1 MRITKWSYCTALLAY
16 VALITGCGSSG
27 SGSTSLVNPPTPQV
41 QTGTVSMIVSDDST
55 EDWAGINV
63 KILSIAF
70 VPQGGGSNV
79 TVYTAP
85 SPAAA
90 INLVELDQLG
100 EVLGNLTVPAGTYTA
115 AQLTIAANPGD
126 VSLQVSADPETG
138 FAGTAGAAIPSSQ
151 IQIQGTTGGAGNLT
165 VPVNVTFESPF
176 VVTASQNNALD
187 IEFDLSHPAFIV
199 GHVPPANGGV
209 TIWAVNFNGPIRHRR
224 ISDLRRLVLRHTYGT
239 VTSVS
244 TDNTSITISKD
255 FPVEPPTNP
264 ETEITSSQSL
274 QILADATN
282 GTLFYDV
289 DAKTSATIKDFS
301 TVASTL
307 GGKFV
312 RIAARYQ
319 NDGTLVAVRIWASSA
334 FNSVW
339 ISPEGH
345 VLHVNDTT
353 DIVTVANELG
363 VGVPLLV
370 NAQTEFFYR
379 TPSDGLADATP
390 IATGTAFLTSQ
401 NFVRGF
407 KVHASVVDP
416 LAVPLVAQSFDIEV
430 ARFDGTISAPTTTG
444 FTYSRNFHTASDDY
458 VNTLDYISSGTAN
471 GKDSNGNAISG
482 FKWWNFTFPTL
493 ADTGASAVSDFIN
506 ATNGTAN
513 FGDSV
518 GPVSAWGESRAIWND
533 PAAPNAWAA
542 PWSVLEPTR
551 LPLGTVAASYS
562 ATNTN
567 FTLMV
572 PGGVNAVT
580 VDMSTTSGSAT
591 LVYQVDRTGAVVTI
605 SAVDITTTAGQTT
618 VQTNLLAGTPVKV
631 YGVPQLDGSIKSYV
645 VVYFTG
651 VSSTN

>member
-1 MRITKWSYCTALLAY
+1 MHIRKWSYCTALLAY
-16 VALITGCGSSG
+16 LAFITGCGSQ
-27 SGSTSLVNPPTPQV
+27 SGSTGVVNTPTPQV
-41 QTGTVSMIVSDDST
+41 QNGTVSMIVSDDST

-63 KILSIAF
+63 KILGIAF
-70 VPQGGGSNV
+70 VPQGGGSSV

-85 SPAAA
+85 TPAAA

-100 EVLGNLTVPAGTYTA
+100 EILGNLTVPAGTYMA

-126 VSLQVSADPETG
+126 VSFQVSADPETG
-138 FAGTAGAAIPSSQ
+138 FAGAAGASIPSSQ
-151 IQIQGTTGGAGNLT
+151 IQIQGATGGSGSLT

-209 TIWAVNFNGPIRHRR
+209 IIWAVNFNGPVRHRS
-224 ISDLRRLVLRHTYGT
+224 ISDLRRLVLRHMYGT
-239 VTSVS
+239 ITGVS
-244 TDNTSITISKD
+244 ADNTSITITKD

-301 TVASTL
+301 TVGSTL
-307 GGKFV
+307 SGKFV

-319 NDGTLVAVRIWASSA
+319 NDGTLVAVRVWTSTA

-345 VLHVNDTT
+345 LLHVNDST

-363 VGVPLLV
+363 VGVPLVV

-390 IATGTAFLTSQ
+390 IATGTGFLTSQ

-430 ARFDGTISAPTTTG
+430 ARFGGTISAPTTAG

-458 VNTLDYISSGTAN
+458 VNTLDYISGGTAN
-471 GKDSNGNAISG
+471 GKDSNGNAITG

-493 ADTGASAVSDFIN
+493 ADTGANAVADFIN

-513 FGDSV
+513 FGGSV
-518 GPVSAWGESRAIWND
+518 GAVSAWGESRAIWND

-542 PWSVLEPTR
+542 PWSALEPTS
-551 LPLGTVAASYS
+551 LSLGTVAAGYS

-567 FTLMV
+567 FTLVV
-572 PGGVNAVT
+572 PGGANAVT
-580 VDMSTTSGSAT
+580 VDMSTTPGSAT
-591 LVYQVDRTGAVVTI
+591 LVYQVDRTGAVVTV

-618 VQTNLLAGTPVKV
+618 VQANLVAGTPVKV